1 MDFAPLFD
9 VLGEPGTVA
18 LGAALIGLVFGFA
31 AQRSRFCLRSAVI
44 DVTGT
49 ASDDG
54 RWHRLTLWAL
64 VLGVA
69 IASTQWLVSTGA
81 IDVENVRQFTSA
93 RSVSG
98 VLIGGLLFGIGAVL
112 TRGCVS
118 RLTVLAATGNL
129 RAVFALIV
137 FAAAAFATF
146 DGVLTPLR
154 QQLLGLW
161 TLGADTNLNMLSAA
175 GFSATGGILFGAALA
190 VAALIAGLVVGF
202 GIGTSV
208 LGVILGALIAAGWW
222 FSYTL
227 SGQVFEPIAVE
238 SISFTRPAID
248 SIALG
253 SSGFDAS
260 QLGFG
265 SGLLGGVLVGSFA
278 AALVSGAL
286 KFEWFSSFAHGA
298 RFTGGAVLMGIG
310 GVLAGGCSIGA
321 GLTGGALFAL
331 APLLAL
337 IAICAGMAA
346 TDLALARTT
355 RGTGVRTAQP
365 LPAE

>member
-18 LGAALIGLVFGFA
+18 LGAVLIGLLFGFA

-49 ASDDG
+49 ADG
-54 RWHRLTLWAL
+54 ESRWHRLTLWVL

-69 IASTQWLVSTGA
+69 MAATQWLVSSGTV
-81 IDVENVRQFTSA
+81 DVENVRQFTSA
-93 RSVSG
+93 RSISG

-118 RLTVLAATGNL
+118 RLTVLAATGNM
-129 RAVFALIV
+129 RAVFALVV

-146 DGVLTPLR
+146 DGFLTPLR
-154 QQLLGLW
+154 QQILSLW
-161 TLGADTNLNMLSAA
+161 TLGADANLNLLSVADS
-175 GFSATGGILFGAALA
+175 SASGGIIFGAALA
-190 VAALIAGLVVGF
+190 FAALIAGVAVGLGFASVVF
-202 GIGTSV
+202 
-208 LGVILGALIAAGWW
+208 GVIIGATIAAGWW
-222 FSYTL
+222 LTYAL
-227 SGQVFEPIAVE
+227 SGQVFEPIAIE

-248 SIALG
+248 TIALG
-253 SSGFDAS
+253 SSGFDVS

-265 SGLLGGVLVGSFA
+265 TGLLGGVLAGSFI
-278 AALVSGAL
+278 AALLSGAL
-286 KFEWFSSFAHGA
+286 KFEWFSSLGHAA
-298 RFTGGAVLMGIG
+298 RFTSGAALMGVG

-321 GLTGGALFAL
+321 GLTGGSLFAL
-331 APLLAL
+331 APFLAL
-337 IAICAGMAA
+337 AAMIAGMAV
-346 TDLALARTT
+346 TDLALVRMTKD
-355 RGTGVRTAQP
+355 TGIRPAHP